1 MPTKEEKRAKFVRLA
16 EARTNKAIHAI
27 RVIGNLSNRASY
39 YYTAD
44 DVEQIFG
51 ALQKEIEACRERFV
65 VVDEK
70 EEGQTVF
77 RLGRAEAQAV
87 QAEAQEEGLE
97 EAPAVQA
104 EVQADRLAEGSAD

>member
-39 YYTAD
+39 SYTAD

-51 ALQKEIEACRERFV
+51 ALQKEIEACRERFAV
-65 VVDEK
+65 VCEE
-70 EEGQTVF
+70 EEGRAVF

-87 QAEAQEEGLE
+87 QAEAQAEGLE

-104 EVQADRLAEGSAD
+104 EVQACGLEEGSAD